1 MKSNSLE
8 IPLQDIKKEYK
19 NVERIAKI
27 TAFVP
32 KQSVSEMV
40 KELPISWVN
49 PRITDQTYPTKD
61 SFVGEWEIEV
71 LRPKNKLKFDEIARL
86 CKEDGYSP
94 ATIFHLLS
102 FVSSAKNT
110 IQYKSLLAPASLCL
124 DDFEYIGCVA
134 LGVEK
139 EDLKLGLGNWRG
151 SKIGGYDILRVK
163 KVSL

>member
-1 MKSNSLE
+1 MNSDSPE
-8 IPLQDIKKEYK
+8 NPLQDIKKEYK
-19 NVERIAKI
+19 NVEKIAKI

-32 KQSVSEMV
+32 KRSVSEMV
-40 KELPISWVN
+40 KELLIFWVN
-49 PRITDQTYPTKD
+49 PRITDQSYPIKD

-71 LRPKNKLKFDEIARL
+71 LRPKNTLKFDEIVRL
-86 CKEDGYSP
+86 CTEDGYSP

-102 FVSSAKNT
+102 FVSTAKNT
-110 IQYKSLLAPASLCL
+110 IQYKSLLAPASLCV

-163 KVSL
+163 KVL